1 MENRVVK
8 AMMRTSGTG
17 VSDRGFT
24 LIEMMVVLLL
34 MGLILGMVT
43 LSFRG
48 GARHRP
54 LADEASQLAACMNL
68 ASDDAA
74 LSGQPLMLQLT
85 RQGWRFLQG
94 NGGQWQMMNSHDLPS
109 GVFVIALDHLR
120 VQGLPEDL
128 PRAEIRFDAEAS
140 LPGATLILERQGES
154 FRLQPD
160 ALGHYAA
167 VASKP

>member
-1 MENRVVK
+1 MENRVAK

-48 GARHRP
+48 SARHRP
-54 LADEASQLAACMNL
+54 LADEVAQLAALMNL

-74 LSGQPLMLQLT
+74 LSGQPFMLQLT

-94 NGGQWQMMNSHDLPS
+94 DGTEWLVVGNHDLPP
-109 GVFVIALDHLR
+109 GTFVTSLDHLK
-120 VQGLPEDL
+120 VLGLPEDL
-128 PRAEIRFDAEAS
+128 PQAEIRFDTETS
-140 LPGATLILERQGES
+140 LPGDTLILERQGEAFS
-154 FRLQPD
+154 LQPD
-160 ALGHYAA
+160 ALGHYA
-167 VASKP
+167 VVPSRP